1 MPLLIKENEN
11 ILLFDPEY
19 GHFVDVIK
27 NLKRNVVFFKL
38 NIDNKYIINFKKL
51 EKYQIDNCYN
61 IINNLGLIATK
72 ICYESGQDWKNKL
85 LKTIKENRYHS
96 LKYINMKMPE
106 LKVYPS

>member
-1 MPLLIKENEN
+1 MA
-11 ILLFDPEY
+11 LLF
-19 GHFVDVIK
+19 DVIK
-27 NLKRNVVFFKL
+27 NLKGMLYFKL

-85 LKTIKENRYHS
+85 LKTIKENEYHS